1 MITGL
6 HINYLYAS
14 KNSSNSSCWRAW
26 KVHAKLLKWLYLSV
40 LGTLAMIESFLSD
53 LLPTILYFDAFW
65 AMTSSMHISGA
76 WQTFAVCTS
85 FVTLN
90 EIPSANMW
98 CGQNVKK
105 SPPWRVF
112 LENEWRAKT
121 SWVRLLREDT
131 TILIWRKI
139 EDFDKK

>member
-1 MITGL
+1 MEGTCK
-6 HINYLYAS
+6 AFEMT
-14 KNSSNSSCWRAW
+14 
-26 KVHAKLLKWLYLSV
+26 VSV
-40 LGTLAMIESFLSD
+40 LGSLAMIESFLSD

-105 SPPWRVF
+105 SPP
-112 LENEWRAKT
+112 
-121 SWVRLLREDT
+121 
-131 TILIWRKI
+131 
-139 EDFDKK
+139 